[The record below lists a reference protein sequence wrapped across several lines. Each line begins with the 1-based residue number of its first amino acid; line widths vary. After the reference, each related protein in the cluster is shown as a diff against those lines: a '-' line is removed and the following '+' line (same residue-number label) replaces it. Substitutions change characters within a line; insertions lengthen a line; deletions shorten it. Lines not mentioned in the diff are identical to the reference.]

1 MAWTIP
7 TPTRDY
13 LWFSFVSIVGRFLFD
28 DIPHWCILFSNIFF
42 FYMHCFAL
50 LYVGAQKSVTSIYC
64 NVIMVLP
71 TQDYHIIRTFSI
83 TARERERKKCDIVCI
98 SELDKYVTFYWYNW
112 KHSTLSNHF
121 QFIFRFLFCLLFFLH
136 RKSINV
142 NWFLFFFFLSLLFHY
157 TSINTDRI
165 DEMLQ
170 RFPIE
175 YCLVCVICFF
185 FPCFGVYDVSNIVS
199 ITSVAFH
206 FKTQKPLSPSPTV
219 FFSSSLVS
227 HFLWA
232 MEWPLF

>member
-83 TARERERKKCDIVCI
+83 IAREREKKMRYRLHKWIGQICDILLI
-98 SELDKYVTFYWYNW
+98 QLKTFYSV
-112 KHSTLSNHF
+112 KPFPIHFPISFLSS
-121 QFIFRFLFCLLFFLH
+121 FFLH

>member
-1 MAWTIP
+1 MHTVFK
-7 TPTRDY
+7 Y
-13 LWFSFVSIVGRFLFD
+13 
-28 DIPHWCILFSNIFF
+28 FF
-42 FYMHCFAL
+42 L
-50 LYVGAQKSVTSIYC
+50 LYALFCFTLRWCTEISDIYILQR
-64 NVIMVLP
+64 NNGFTNSRLP
-71 TQDYHIIRTFSI
+71 YHTYVFHYS
-83 TARERERKKCDIVCI
+83 ERERKKCDIVCI

>member
-1 MAWTIP
+1 MHTVFK
-7 TPTRDY
+7 Y
-13 LWFSFVSIVGRFLFD
+13 
-28 DIPHWCILFSNIFF
+28 FF
-42 FYMHCFAL
+42 L
-50 LYVGAQKSVTSIYC
+50 LYALFCFNLRWCTEISDIYILQR
-64 NVIMVLP
+64 NNGFTNSRLP
-71 TQDYHIIRTFSI
+71 YHTYVFHYSK
-83 TARERERKKCDIVCI
+83 REREKKMRYRLHKWIGQICDILLI
-98 SELDKYVTFYWYNW
+98 QLKTFYSV
-112 KHSTLSNHF
+112 KPFPIHFPISFLSS
-121 QFIFRFLFCLLFFLH
+121 FFLH